1 MSTLRTLLGLARLA
15 LVRVGTAARPVVG
28 IVTPLGWILAALAL
42 VTGLT
47 GALLGWPE
55 FRYLAL
61 TLAAGLLVAFVFLVG
76 RARFRVEVELRPRRV
91 VAGERA
97 FGRLLVT
104 NTAVRRS
111 SPSRL
116 ELPVGRGQAEFDIPA
131 LPGHG
136 EHEELFA
143 VPTAKRAVIVAGP
156 ALSVRGDALGLVR
169 RTVKWAD
176 PVELFVHPVTVRLR
190 PSAAGLVRDLEGEV
204 TATITNNDLAF
215 HALRPYEPGDDR
227 RYVHWRTTART
238 GRLMVRQFNETRRSQ
253 LVLLHSAAA
262 DGYASETEFELG
274 VSVLASIA
282 GQVLRDRTRI
292 RIASGVGLSSG
303 AGLSSG
309 VTNGGAGELRT
320 SSVVTMLDDSSRI
333 EPLTASGTTRDFA
346 RDATRRMP
354 APSVLLV
361 VVGSRVPIADLRAV
375 DALFARDTR
384 TIGLRVEADAD
395 PRVSIVSGLSVV
407 TIGTLSDLPKL
418 MRKIS

>member
-1 MSTLRTLLGLARLA
+1 MSTLRTLIGLARLA
-15 LVRVGTAARPVVG
+15 LVRVGAAARPVVG

-61 TLAAGLLVAFVFLVG
+61 TLAAGLLVALVFLVG
-76 RARFRVEVELRPRRV
+76 RARFRVEIELRPRRV

-97 FGRLLVT
+97 FGRLFVT

-143 VPTAKRAVIVAGP
+143 VPTAKRTVIVAGP

-215 HALRPYEPGDDR
+215 HALRAYEPGDDR

-238 GRLMVRQFNETRRSQ
+238 GQLMVRQFNETRRSQ

-262 DGYASETEFELG
+262 DDYANETEFELG

-292 RIASGVGLSSG
+292 RIASG

-309 VTNGGAGELRT
+309 VTSGGAGELRT
-320 SSVVTMLDDSSRI
+320 ASVVAMLDDSSRI
-333 EPLTASGTTRDFA
+333 EPLSASGTTRDFV

-384 TIGLRVEADAD
+384 TIALRVAADAD
-395 PRVSIVSGLSVV
+395 PRISIVSGLSVV
-407 TIGTLSDLPKL
+407 TIGTLGDLPKL

>member
-15 LVRVGTAARPVVG
+15 VARVGAAVRPVVG
-28 IVTPLGWILAALAL
+28 IVSPLGWIVVALAV
-42 VTGLT
+42 VTGLA

-61 TLAAGLLVAFVFLVG
+61 TLAAGLLVAFAFLVG

-97 FGRLLVT
+97 FGRLLVV
-104 NTAVRRS
+104 NTGPRRS
-111 SPSRL
+111 SATRL

-131 LPGHG
+131 LAPGA

-143 VPTAKRAVIVAGP
+143 VPTARRAVIVAGP

-169 RTVKWAD
+169 RAVRWSD
-176 PVELFVHPVTVRLR
+176 PVELFVHPRTARLR

-253 LVLLHSAAA
+253 LVLLHSADEAA
-262 DGYASETEFELG
+262 YASEEEFELG

-282 GQVLRDRTRI
+282 AQVLRDGTRV
-292 RIASGVGLSSG
+292 RVASG
-303 AGLSSG
+303 AG
-309 VTNGGAGELRT
+309 GAVAELRT
-320 SSVVTMLDDSSRI
+320 ATPTTMLDDSSRI
-333 EPLTASGTTRDFA
+333 EPLAAGGATVRDLA

-354 APSVLLV
+354 APSVLLLV
-361 VVGSRVPIADLRAV
+361 AGSGTAIADLRAA
-375 DALFARDTR
+375 DALFGTDTR
-384 TIGLRVEADAD
+384 TIGLRVEAGAE
-395 PRVSIVSGLSVV
+395 PRLSIVSGLAVV
-407 TIGTLSDLPKL
+407 TIGKLADLPPL
-418 MRKIS
+418 MRKVS